1 MTEPDSD
8 RQLADTPP
16 GDTPPGDTPL
26 ALYIHWPWC
35 RAKCPYCD
43 FNSHVATSIDHQA
56 FAEAYRCEMTH
67 MASRVGRDR
76 PLHSIFFGG
85 GTPSLMPPRL
95 VADTLDTAADLFG
108 FEPDIEITLEA
119 NPTSTEAANLEGLAA
134 AGVNRIS
141 LGVQSLDAA
150 ALAFLG
156 REHSADEAL
165 HAIAAARRHFARVSM
180 DLIYART
187 GQSAQAW
194 MNELQS
200 AIDIGLDHMSLYQ
213 LTIEPGTGFYT
224 RTRAG
229 ETLVAD
235 DDLAA
240 DLYQMTDEAM
250 RVAGFD
256 AYEVSNYAR
265 AGAACRHNLVYWRA
279 QDWIGV
285 GPGAHGR
292 LTDGP
297 DRIGLATRRSPE
309 GWLADVKKNGHGIE
323 TETRDTG
330 QAVIAE
336 HLMMGL
342 RLAEGVD
349 LAALARRI
357 GYDDSTINAASL
369 VDPSAL
375 ARLSDL
381 SLLDRPSDTRLVAT
395 PQGRLVLNSIIAA
408 LVPDDDPQ

>member
-1 MTEPDSD
+1 MTEPDRD
-8 RQLADTPP
+8 RQLA
-16 GDTPPGDTPL
+16 DTPPGDTPL

-67 MASRVGRDR
+67 MAARVGRDR

-95 VADTLDTAADLFG
+95 VADTLDITADLFG

-156 REHSADEAL
+156 REHSTDEAL
-165 HAIAAARRHFARVSM
+165 QAIAAARRHFARVSM

-250 RVAGFD
+250 RVASFD

-408 LVPDDDPQ
+408 LVPDDNPQ

>member
-1 MTEPDSD
+1 MTEPDRD
-8 RQLADTPP
+8 RQLADTR
-16 GDTPPGDTPL
+16 PGDTPL

-56 FAEAYRCEMTH
+56 FTEAYRCEMTH
-67 MASRVGRDR
+67 MAARVGRDR

-85 GTPSLMPPRL
+85 GTPSLMPLRL
-95 VADTLDTAADLFG
+95 VADTLDIAADLFG

-250 RVAGFD
+250 RVASFD

-297 DRIGLATRRSPE
+297 NRIGLATRRSPE
-309 GWLADVKKNGHGIE
+309 GWLADVEKTGHGIE

-357 GYDDSTINAASL
+357 GYDDSTINATSL

-408 LVPDDDPQ
+408 LVPDDDPE

>member
-1 MTEPDSD
+1 MTSPPRDT
-8 RQLADTPP
+8 QLAHTPSS
-16 GDTPPGDTPL
+16 DIPL

-35 RAKCPYCD
+35 QAKCPYCD

-67 MASRVGRDR
+67 MAARVGRDR

>member
-1 MTEPDSD
+1 MTEPDRD
-8 RQLADTPP
+8 RQLA
-16 GDTPPGDTPL
+16 DTPPGDTPL

-67 MASRVGRDR
+67 MAARVGRDR

-95 VADTLDTAADLFG
+95 VADTLDIAADLFG

-194 MNELQS
+194 MKELQS

-250 RVAGFD
+250 RVASFD

>member
-1 MTEPDSD
+1 MVSHYFCVTDANVCPKRAALMASTN
-8 RQLADTPP
+8 RTTPP
-16 GDTPPGDTPL
+16 
-26 ALYIHWPWC
+26 A
-35 RAKCPYCD
+35 
-43 FNSHVATSIDHQA
+43 ATA
-56 FAEAYRCEMTH
+56 AAAAAAATT
-67 MASRVGRDR
+67 G
-76 PLHSIFFGG
+76 LTGG

-256 AYEVSNYAR
+256 AYQVSNYAR
-265 AGAACRHNLVYWRA
+265 AGAARPPTTRTSPRCCRR
-279 QDWIGV
+279 
-285 GPGAHGR
+285 GAR
-292 LTDGP
+292 
-297 DRIGLATRRSPE
+297 RRSTTTTT
-309 GWLADVKKNGHGIE
+309 A
-323 TETRDTG
+323 
-330 QAVIAE
+330 
-336 HLMMGL
+336 L
-342 RLAEGVD
+342 RKSDQSGPN
-349 LAALARRI
+349 RR
-357 GYDDSTINAASL
+357 L
-369 VDPSAL
+369 
-375 ARLSDL
+375 
-381 SLLDRPSDTRLVAT
+381 
-395 PQGRLVLNSIIAA
+395 
-408 LVPDDDPQ
+408 

>member
-1 MTEPDSD
+1 MTEPDRD

-16 GDTPPGDTPL
+16 GDTPL
-26 ALYIHWPWC
+26 ALYFHWPWC
-35 RAKCPYCD
+35 QAKCPYCD

-56 FAEAYRCEMTH
+56 FAEAYQCEMTH
-67 MASRVGRDR
+67 MAARVGRDR

-95 VADTLDTAADLFG
+95 VADTLDIAADLFG

-250 RVAGFD
+250 RVASFD

-309 GWLADVKKNGHGIE
+309 GWLADVKKNSHGIE

-349 LAALARRI
+349 LAALARRS

>member
-1 MTEPDSD
+1 MTEPDRD
-8 RQLADTPP
+8 RQLA
-16 GDTPPGDTPL
+16 DTPPGDTPL

-56 FAEAYRCEMTH
+56 FAEAYQCEMTN
-67 MASRVGRDR
+67 MAARVGRDR

-95 VADTLDTAADLFG
+95 VADTLDIAADLFG

-119 NPTSTEAANLEGLAA
+119 NPTSTEAANLKGLAA

-229 ETLVAD
+229 ETFVAD

-250 RVAGFD
+250 RVASFD

-357 GYDDSTINAASL
+357 RYDNSTINATSL

-375 ARLSDL
+375 ARLCDL

-408 LVPDDDPQ
+408 LVPDDDP

>member
-1 MTEPDSD
+1 MTEPDRD
-8 RQLADTPP
+8 RQLA
-16 GDTPPGDTPL
+16 DTPPGDTPL

-56 FAEAYRCEMTH
+56 FAEAYRCEMTN
-67 MASRVGRDR
+67 MAARVGRDR

-95 VADTLDTAADLFG
+95 VADTLDIAADLFG

-119 NPTSTEAANLEGLAA
+119 NPTSTEAANLEGLAT

-250 RVAGFD
+250 RVASFD

>member
-1 MTEPDSD
+1 MTSPPRDT
-8 RQLADTPP
+8 QLAHTPSS
-16 GDTPPGDTPL
+16 DIPL

-56 FAEAYRCEMTH
+56 FADAYRREVAH
-67 MASRVGRDR
+67 MAARFGKDR

-95 VADTLDTAADLFG
+95 VADTLDVAADLFG
-108 FEPDIEITLEA
+108 FESDIEITLEA
-119 NPTSTEAANLEGLAA
+119 NPTSTEAANLEELAA
-134 AGVNRIS
+134 AGVNRVS

-165 HAIAAARRHFARVSM
+165 RAIAAARQHFARVSM

-187 GQSAQAW
+187 GQSADAW
-194 MNELQS
+194 MRELQS

-213 LTIEPGTGFYT
+213 LTIEPGTGFFT

-240 DLYQMTDEAM
+240 DLYEMTGEVM
-250 RVAGFD
+250 QTAGLHS
-256 AYEVSNYAR
+256 YEISNYAR
-265 AGAACRHNLVYWRA
+265 GDAACRHNLVYWRA
-279 QDWIGV
+279 QDWVGI

-292 LTDGP
+292 LADGP

-309 GWLADVKKNGHGIE
+309 GWLADVEKNGHGIE
-323 TETRDTG
+323 SETRDTG

-357 GYDDSTINAASL
+357 GHDDKVMDTAGL

-375 ARLSDL
+375 ARLTGL

>member
-1 MTEPDSD
+1 MTEPDRD
-8 RQLADTPP
+8 RQLA
-16 GDTPPGDTPL
+16 DTPPGDTPL

-67 MASRVGRDR
+67 MAARVGWDR

-95 VADTLDTAADLFG
+95 VADTLDIAADLFG

-141 LGVQSLDAA
+141 LGVQSLDEA

-250 RVAGFD
+250 RVASFD

>member
-1 MTEPDSD
+1 MTEPDRD
-8 RQLADTPP
+8 RQLADN
-16 GDTPPGDTPL
+16 PPGDTPL

-67 MASRVGRDR
+67 MAARVGRDR

-95 VADTLDTAADLFG
+95 VADTLDIAADLFG

-250 RVAGFD
+250 RVASFD

-369 VDPSAL
+369 VNPSAL

>member
-1 MTEPDSD
+1 MTEPDRD
-8 RQLADTPP
+8 RQLA
-16 GDTPPGDTPL
+16 DTPPGDTPL

-56 FAEAYRCEMTH
+56 FAGAYRCEMKH
-67 MASRVGRDR
+67 MAARVGRDR

-95 VADTLDTAADLFG
+95 VADTLDIAADLFG

-119 NPTSTEAANLEGLAA
+119 NPTSTEAANLEGLAT

-250 RVAGFD
+250 RVASFD

-357 GYDDSTINAASL
+357 RYDNSTINATSL

-375 ARLSDL
+375 ARLCDL

-395 PQGRLVLNSIIAA
+395 PQGRLVLNSIIAV

>member
-1 MTEPDSD
+1 MTEPDRD
-8 RQLADTPP
+8 RQLA
-16 GDTPPGDTPL
+16 DTPPGDTPL

-35 RAKCPYCD
+35 RAKCTYCD

-67 MASRVGRDR
+67 MAARVGRDR

-95 VADTLDTAADLFG
+95 VADTLDIAADLFG

-224 RTRAG
+224 RTRTG
-229 ETLVAD
+229 ETLVAE

-250 RVAGFD
+250 QVASFD

-265 AGAACRHNLVYWRA
+265 VGEACRHNLVYWRA

-408 LVPDDDPQ
+408 LVPDYDTQ

>member
-1 MTEPDSD
+1 MTEPDRD
-8 RQLADTPP
+8 RQLA
-16 GDTPPGDTPL
+16 DTPPGDTPL

-67 MASRVGRDR
+67 MAARVGRDR

-95 VADTLDTAADLFG
+95 VADTLDITADLFG

-224 RTRAG
+224 RTRTG
-229 ETLVAD
+229 ETLVAE

-250 RVAGFD
+250 RVASFD

-408 LVPDDDPQ
+408 LVPDYDTQ